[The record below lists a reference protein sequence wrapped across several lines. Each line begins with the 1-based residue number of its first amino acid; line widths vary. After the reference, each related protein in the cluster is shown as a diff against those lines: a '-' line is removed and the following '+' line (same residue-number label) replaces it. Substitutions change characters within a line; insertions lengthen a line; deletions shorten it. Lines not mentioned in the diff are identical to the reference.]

1 MNTIRSLCA
10 ARSLAGRFTLPAGK
24 PVAWRRRPR
33 PTGPT
38 GRSTRGSLDGRV
50 GASSGSRLAVRAARS
65 PPGCPPLPW
74 YAPQMA
80 VPPSIRFHWTM
91 LATSAECV
99 LPALPGLQGTLPE
112 TAVGMDTPL
121 DPNVEPLLSAAG
133 LHLDQQLRPAA
144 DVPQVALSGS
154 ADLEQLAAS
163 LTAFA
168 QHADAAGAL
177 VIDCA
182 RTPIEITEVPGGSQ
196 HHRRRGRPDGRPPGP
211 PAGGRDHLRLA
222 SGARPRATSAP
233 RTDRQRPGPA
243 FRFRRPVG
251 CQNPILTPPTR
262 THDVIRAESAPG
274 SPGTSM
280 RPT

>member
-1 MNTIRSLCA
+1 
-10 ARSLAGRFTLPAGK
+10 
-24 PVAWRRRPR
+24 
-33 PTGPT
+33 
-38 GRSTRGSLDGRV
+38 
-50 GASSGSRLAVRAARS
+50 
-65 PPGCPPLPW
+65 
-74 YAPQMA
+74 MA

-182 RTPIEITEVPGGSQ
+182 RTPIEITEVPGVASTTVVVAGPTGVRQVPPQEDAITSALRRALDLG
-196 HHRRRGRPDGRPPGP
+196 RRRRPD
-211 PAGGRDHLRLA
+211 
-222 SGARPRATSAP
+222 
-233 RTDRQRPGPA
+233 
-243 FRFRRPVG
+243 
-251 CQNPILTPPTR
+251 
-262 THDVIRAESAPG
+262 
-274 SPGTSM
+274 
-280 RPT
+280 